1 MENDAVLAEAKQK
14 RKSEAVE
21 ISAFKDSIEIPPIH
35 FLPWR

>member
-21 ISAFKDSIEIPPIH
+21 ISAFKDSIEIPSIH
-35 FLPWR
+35 FPPQR